1 MHSCRH
7 KHSSHQMKSISNPSV
22 SVIMA
27 TYNGKTYLAQQLR
40 SVFDDLLPDDEL
52 IIVDDGSQDG
62 TLELLDSLE
71 SPTVRIVRNLTNVG
85 VLATFERGLL
95 LSSKEIIFLCDQ
107 DDVWLSGKRATF
119 VAAFERDPRTLAVVS
134 DAQLIDASGIITSSS
149 FMATRG
155 GFRGDILSTFV
166 RNRYLGC
173 AMALR
178 RELLVAALP
187 IPRSV
192 PMHDMW
198 LGSLASIL
206 GRVHYI
212 SVPLMQYRRH
222 GGNVSPS
229 RHQGWLRMLRW
240 RFMLFLALSGRL
252 FKIALGR
259 HEEITSPASNS
270 RS

>member
-1 MHSCRH
+1 
-7 KHSSHQMKSISNPSV
+7 MKLTNNPSV
-22 SVIMA
+22 SVVMA
-27 TYNGKTYLAQQLR
+27 TYNGKQYLAEQLS
-40 SVFDDLLPDDEL
+40 SVLAELLPDDEL

-71 SPTVRIVRNLTNVG
+71 SPAVRIVRNLTNAG

-107 DDVWLSGKRATF
+107 DDVWLPGKRAAF
-119 VAAFERDPRTLAVVS
+119 VDAFERDPRTLVVVS
-134 DAQLIDASGIITSSS
+134 DAQLIDASGSVTAPS

-155 GFRGDILSTFV
+155 GFRGGISSTLV

-178 RELLVAALP
+178 CELLFAALP

-198 LGSLASIL
+198 LGALGSIL

-212 SVPLMQYRRH
+212 PVPLMQYRRH

-229 RHQGWLRMLRW
+229 RRQGWSRMLRW
-240 RFMLFLALSGRL
+240 RLALLLALAGRL
-252 FKIALGR
+252 CKLALG
-259 HEEITSPASNS
+259 HHTATTTPAST
-270 RS
+270 RRP